1 MPCLKIEN
9 IMTAC
14 EILIQTDMKEIKI
27 KIYGWSDLK
36 KWFWD
41 RFCFP
46 RRKLVAMW
54 LEYHS
59 SEMRSL
65 VEKFLLKYNNVD
77 LEKDDYALLS
87 KALKDW
93 DEETKKICDRTEELI
108 MMK

>member
-1 MPCLKIEN
+1 
-9 IMTAC
+9 
-14 EILIQTDMKEIKI
+14 MKEIKI

-46 RRKLVAMW
+46 RRKVVAEW
-54 LEYHS
+54 LDYYGYEA
-59 SEMRSL
+59 RIL
-65 VEKFLLKYNNVD
+65 VERVLVKYNKEDV
-77 LEKDDYALLS
+77 EKDNYALLS

-93 DEETKKICDRTEELI
+93 DVEIKKIRDRTEEFI

>member
-1 MPCLKIEN
+1 
-9 IMTAC
+9 
-14 EILIQTDMKEIKI
+14 MKEIKI

-46 RRKLVAMW
+46 RRKLVAEW
-54 LEYHS
+54 LDYYGNNA
-59 SEMRSL
+59 RSL
-65 VEKFLLKYNNVD
+65 VENVLLKYNKED
-77 LEKDDYALLS
+77 IEKDNYALLS

-93 DEETKKICDRTEELI
+93 DMEIKKIRDRTEEFI